1 LAYKGSIQLLPAVTI
16 IPASP
21 TAATATAATAATA
34 ATESAAAVSAAAES
48 AAATATVTTP
58 AATATK
64 SAGSTAFGF
73 VCLGFGLIDDDLT
86 VLQHLAVQR
95 FNSLFTLTARAH
107 LDKSEPFG
115 SAGDPVRDD
124 LGAGD
129 LTISFEHFRQ
139 FIFGDAE
146 SKITHIKFHAAFP
159 PWKSIVIKKVIK
171 NKTRTL
177 R

>member
-1 LAYKGSIQLLPAVTI
+1 LAYKGSKECLPAVTI
-16 IPASP
+16 IAASP
-21 TAATATAATAATA
+21 AATAATAATA
-34 ATESAAAVSAAAES
+34 TESAASVSAAVSA

-64 SAGSTAFGF
+64 SARSTAFGF
-73 VCLGFGLIDDDLT
+73 VCLGFGFIDDDLT

-95 FNSLFTLTARAH
+95 FNSLFTFTARAH

-159 PWKSIVIKKVIK
+159 PWKSIVIK
-171 NKTRTL
+171 NKTRIL